1 MDLHDSVMHLLL
13 ELGLTLEKVLEHE
26 PLVAQLLQA
35 SLELML
41 ALALLLVLELM
52 PELLQMQ
59 MIHLPESRPLSLG
72 KDCHQSSL

>member
-1 MDLHDSVMHLLL
+1 VIRPLL
-13 ELGLTLEKVLEHE
+13 ELGLILEEVLEHE
-26 PLVAQLLQA
+26 PRVAQLLQA

-41 ALALLLVLELM
+41 ALMLLMLALMLM

>member
-1 MDLHDSVMHLLL
+1 VIRPLL
-13 ELGLTLEKVLEHE
+13 ELGLRLEEVLEHE
-26 PLVAQLLQA
+26 PLVTQLLQA

-41 ALALLLVLELM
+41 ALALLLVLVLVLTLM
-52 PELLQMQ
+52 PELLQKQ

>member
-13 ELGLTLEKVLEHE
+13 ELGLTLEEVLEHE
-26 PLVAQLLQA
+26 PRVAQLLQA

-41 ALALLLVLELM
+41 ALALLLVLML
-52 PELLQMQ
+52 ELLQMQ
-59 MIHLPESRPLSLG
+59 MIHLPESKPLSLG